1 MSAGAA
7 ASPRAASAP
16 PSAAASAPSA
26 PPPYEYDD
34 VLAPPPASPPP
45 APPPP
50 PPPVTTSFGRREKHD
65 VLHEAAMS
73 IDWLTSV
80 HAIVASAVQF
90 AMHSAWYPGWK
101 TRQRCS
107 SVTLLP

>member
-1 MSAGAA
+1 
-7 ASPRAASAP
+7 
-16 PSAAASAPSA
+16 
-26 PPPYEYDD
+26 
-34 VLAPPPASPPP
+34 
-45 APPPP
+45 
-50 PPPVTTSFGRREKHD
+50 
-65 VLHEAAMS
+65 MS